1 MVGQVSYAGR
11 VCFFLTDQQ
20 RPVPALRA
28 TINVFFL
35 SSPSVSSPR
44 EVSFGPRFG
53 EDRKEKRKKTKELSL
68 QTERT
73 LRRRRRRLLS
83 VNDFG
88 PKLKDRK
95 EASVGH

>member
-35 SSPSVSSPR
+35 LLPTASNPHEEKGFGL
-44 EVSFGPRFG
+44 EVWEGR
-53 EDRKEKRKKTKELSL
+53 RRKKTKDQRNGLTIKSL
-68 QTERT
+68 HET
-73 LRRRRRRLLS
+73 
-83 VNDFG
+83 V
-88 PKLKDRK
+88 
-95 EASVGH
+95 